1 MGVLTIDPLLIGQR
15 IKTRKRDEKEKY
27 DPSSFR
33 DAIFEGF
40 AKAENLD
47 QVSKYLDVAGSKLDY
62 RSVRIEKRE
71 GRTGT
76 RTRMG
81 REWMS
86 SLILLPRH

>member
-71 GRTGT
+71 GGTGT

-81 REWMS
+81 RVWMS

>member
-40 AKAENLD
+40 AKAENLE
-47 QVSKYLDVAGSKLDY
+47 QVSKYLDAAGSKLDY
-62 RSVRIEKRE
+62 RSVGTDKRE
-71 GRTGT
+71 GRAGS
-76 RTRMG
+76 RTMMG
-81 REWMS
+81 RIWLS
-86 SLILLPRH
+86 SLILLHH